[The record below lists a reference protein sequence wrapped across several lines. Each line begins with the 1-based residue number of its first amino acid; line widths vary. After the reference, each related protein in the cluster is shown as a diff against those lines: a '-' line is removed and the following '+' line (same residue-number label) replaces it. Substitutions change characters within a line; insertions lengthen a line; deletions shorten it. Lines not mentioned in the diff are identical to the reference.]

1 MEGFLHRQ
9 GAFPVATRSRSPAP
23 GTAKNRS
30 TVHSEEYAR
39 HFAWI
44 DWLLQ
49 KTGRTDASLA
59 KDAGLASNYLYRKRA
74 EGTVL
79 GATQIRM
86 LSEHYDLPGPD
97 TYLLPGAAGL
107 SDEGARYDPATGDA
121 GTGKVIET
129 ILDGRINA
137 SPWVLKTRA
146 LEGAGYLPGDIVVLD
161 QGVSP
166 RTGDA
171 VVAQVYDLRT
181 GSAETVFRVLEAPYL
196 IAASADPAL
205 RKPLLIDNER
215 VIVMGTITHSIR
227 LRRY

>member
-1 MEGFLHRQ
+1 MEGFLHRS
-9 GAFPVATRSRSPAP
+9 GLFPVATRGKSAGPATP
-23 GTAKNRS
+23 KNRS

-39 HFAWI
+39 HFAWV

-59 KDAGLASNYLYRKRA
+59 KEAGLASNYLYRKRA

-107 SDEGARYDPATGDA
+107 SDEATPYVAATGDDA
-121 GTGKVIET
+121 SRKLVDAAVE
-129 ILDGRINA
+129 GRVNA
-137 SPWVLKTRA
+137 AAWVLKTRA
-146 LEGAGYLPGDIVVLD
+146 LEDAGFLPGDIVISDRSELP
-161 QGVSP
+161 QA
-166 RTGDA
+166 GDA
-171 VVAQVYDLRT
+171 VVAQVVDLRS
-181 GSAETVFRVLEAPYL
+181 GSTETVFRVLEAPYL
-196 IAASADPAL
+196 VAASADPAL

-227 LRRY
+227 TRRR